1 MASVVGLRVG
11 KAGGV
16 EGVRAPLPLGP
27 VLPVLHDHVEREASR
42 AELLH
47 RAHELVRR
55 LVALAALP
63 VAEGPARRQR
73 GAPRQRAVAA
83 DHLVERR
90 PAHEDVVDALGGSGP
105 ERDRRAAL
113 ARGQPRERESALGV
127 GALPLEAEGVAAS
140 GLEAQ
145 PGDVGRPQGRAPGV
159 DDEAI
164 VDPQLRLPD
173 RVGHVQGVLA
183 GAGDG
188 EEARPARGE
197 ALRDDLRR
205 QAHRRERGRRAA
217 VGHGLGPGGRRDA
230 DPRRRRHRERLAQ
243 VAVGEEGGGEA
254 PRLARLVHRR
264 RRGQRGHV
272 LGPAEAHVG
281 RVVPEEPPAPGRD
294 EEGNDDL
301 AIVLPEVQVAAGEVE
316 EAILVLA
323 EAVER
328 LALGALELL
337 ADHERRLAE
346 DLHGGEGLP
355 AARPLAQQRPPGLVL
370 ERHLAGAERHPRR
383 QPRRAQDGRAGLLAR
398 LEVRSWP
405 RRRSRRERPAR
416 APGTRPARPRR
427 GSRSPR
433 APGAARGAAAA
444 FTTRPSSVG
453 RQAPV
458 SGEGPS
464 SAR

>member
-1 MASVVGLRVG
+1 M
-11 KAGGV
+11 
-16 EGVRAPLPLGP
+16 
-27 VLPVLHDHVEREASR
+27 
-42 AELLH
+42 
-47 RAHELVRR
+47 
-55 LVALAALP
+55 
-63 VAEGPARRQR
+63 
-73 GAPRQRAVAA
+73 
-83 DHLVERR
+83 
-90 PAHEDVVDALGGSGP
+90 
-105 ERDRRAAL
+105 
-113 ARGQPRERESALGV
+113 
-127 GALPLEAEGVAAS
+127 AAS

-243 VAVGEEGGGEA
+243 VAIGEEGGGEA
-254 PRLARLVHRR
+254 PRLARLVHC
-264 RRGQRGHV
+264 RGRGERGHV
-272 LGPAEAHVG
+272 LGPPEAHVG
-281 RVVPEEPPAPGRD
+281 RVVPEEPPPPGRD
-294 EEGNDDL
+294 QEGHDDL
-301 AIVLPEVQVAAGEVE
+301 AVVLPEVQVAAGEVE

-355 AARPLAQQRPPGLVL
+355 AARLLAQQRPPGLVL
-370 ERHLAGAERHPRR
+370 ERHLAGAERHPCR

-398 LEVRSWP
+398 LESARGRGGDHGERGP
-405 RRRSRRERPAR
+405 RGLRGADRPGHDADR
-416 APGTRPARPRR
+416 VLRQDLEPHLGGGGAHEQAVVG
-427 GSRSPR
+427 R
-433 APGAARGAAAA
+433 APGAGLGGRGHRQQDEESERRHEIATRRPGAR
-444 FTTRPSSVG
+444 
-453 RQAPV
+453 
-458 SGEGPS
+458 
-464 SAR
+464 